1 MILKELHPLIAID
14 EFMPILQ
21 DILTKLEHGEI
32 SIAQAIDQV
41 KQVDLEVKTIAGLTQ
56 DSSQDLYEWT
66 RLTITISNILIA
78 LNDPDVF
85 DQL

>member
-1 MILKELHPLIAID
+1 MILKEMDPLIAID

-41 KQVDLEVKTIAGLTQ
+41 KQVDLEVKTIAGFL
-56 DSSQDLYEWT
+56 SRS
-66 RLTITISNILIA
+66 I
-78 LNDPDVF
+78 
-85 DQL
+85 